1 MDDRGGAGIGLSV
14 APCALQFLR
23 NKTSP
28 MCVNVAAGDM
38 GVWKWVTN
46 LALAL
51 QLITFIFIFIAS
63 PALVCAAETNNA
75 YTWDQ
80 NDRKYCCP
88 SPSTPDGTWL
98 TAICRC
104 FHSILEGCVRTSSFY
119 SCFKNK
125 SKKQGPW

>member
-51 QLITFIFIFIAS
+51 QLIIFVAS
-63 PALVCAAETNNA
+63 PALVCVVEANSA
-75 YTWDQ
+75 YNFDQ
-80 NDRKYCCP
+80 NDCKCCP
-88 SPSTPDGTWL
+88 PPSTP
-98 TAICRC
+98 
-104 FHSILEGCVRTSSFY
+104 
-119 SCFKNK
+119 NK
-125 SKKQGPW
+125 T

>member
-51 QLITFIFIFIAS
+51 QLIIFIAS
-63 PALVCAAETNNA
+63 PALVCVVEADSV
-75 YTWDQ
+75 YIFDQ
-80 NDRKYCCP
+80 NDCKCCP
-88 SPSTPDGTWL
+88 SPSTP
-98 TAICRC
+98 
-104 FHSILEGCVRTSSFY
+104 
-119 SCFKNK
+119 NK
-125 SKKQGPW
+125 T